1 MRAPAMV
8 VQPQPV
14 AMEGGMPLT
23 LNERERAFEAK
34 FAYDE
39 TFRFLVSARRD
50 KLLAH
55 WTAVTLRLS
64 EQAETKLFDALLA
77 IPNKADHD
85 QMVANHLALTFA
97 RRGHGRQE
105 DQIIAAMSMYAEQA
119 RQQLIAG
126 PLDDL
131 TQR

>member
-1 MRAPAMV
+1 MI
-8 VQPQPV
+8 VQPEP
-14 AMEGGMPLT
+14 AAKMEGGMPLT

-34 FAYDE
+34 FVHDE

-55 WTAVTLRLS
+55 WAAATLRLS
-64 EQAETKLFDALLA
+64 EQAEMKLVNALLA
-77 IPNKADHD
+77 IPNKPDHD
-85 QMVANHLALTFA
+85 QMVANHLALVFA

-105 DQIIAAMSMYAEQA
+105 GQIAAAMSKCAEQA
-119 RQQLIAG
+119 RQQLIAA

>member
-1 MRAPAMV
+1 MSAGNDRAA
-8 VQPQPV
+8 QPV
-14 AMEGGMPLT
+14 AKMEGGMPLT

-34 FAYDE
+34 FAHDE

-55 WTAVTLRLS
+55 WAAVTLRLS
-64 EQAETKLFDALLA
+64 DQAEMKLLNALLA
-77 IPNKADHD
+77 ISNKPAHD
-85 QMVANHLALTFA
+85 QMVADHLALVFA

-105 DQIIAAMSMYAEQA
+105 GQIAAAIRMCAEQA
-119 RQQLIAG
+119 RQQLIAA
-126 PLDDL
+126 PFDDL